1 MVHDNTKNY
10 PHDIKDYD
18 VTIMHSVKDLGKSS
32 EDGGLSNL
40 SEQEK
45 NSFLNYVQKIK
56 EPVGEG
62 KIVQEEKKNDAF

>member
-1 MVHDNTKNY
+1 
-10 PHDIKDYD
+10 
-18 VTIMHSVKDLGKSS
+18 MHSVKDLGKSS